1 MITRTGKDM
10 KHTSSRF
17 RKFAQGLLSEET
29 NDLMEQNGYRPIYI
43 NENRKPSDEEL
54 EEILGRYIDKPA
66 DVVKAAE
73 EYGIRRSVQFK
84 TSRYE
89 EFKELAK
96 ENNVPLYELFDNA
109 MKEKIIKEKLNK
121 KFIIEIDLEAK
132 DEDWRIKWNFTKT

>member
-1 MITRTGKDM
+1 MLTRTEKYM

-29 NDLMEQNGYRPIYI
+29 IDMMEQNGYRPIYT
-43 NENRKPSDEEL
+43 NENREPSDEEL
-54 EEILGRYIDKPA
+54 AEMLGRYTDKPA

-109 MKEKIIKEKLNK
+109 MEDKIIKDKLNK
-121 KFIIEIDLEAK
+121 QFLKELEK
-132 DEDWRIKWNFTKT
+132 EELEL